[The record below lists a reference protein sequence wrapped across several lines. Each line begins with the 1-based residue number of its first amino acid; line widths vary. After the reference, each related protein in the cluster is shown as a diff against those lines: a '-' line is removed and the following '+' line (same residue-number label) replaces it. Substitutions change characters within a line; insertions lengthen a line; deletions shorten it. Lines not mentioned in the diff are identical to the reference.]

1 MQAQWYKNDLYCS
14 KEIKNFLL
22 KLAYGQIEACEVQKI
37 ASELYGRS
45 IENDK

>member
-1 MQAQWYKNDLYCS
+1 MQVQWYKNDLYCS
-14 KEIKNFLL
+14 KEIKDFLL
-22 KLAYGQIEACEVQKI
+22 KLACGQIEVHEAQKI